1 MANKDI
7 HELFS
12 DVKIEEFI
20 ANPAEKDKS
29 SVAEYRHYSTIGN
42 MSLIAMMVIQGYT
55 NTQIAHKLECSRSTI
70 SRIRNSDEFK
80 TLLNNINK
88 QCVLMARTF
97 LETATLKATKNLLL
111 LMDSAN
117 EKIKLDSSIEVL
129 NRAGVKAPDK
139 IEISNVQNT
148 DKLKEMSDEELLA
161 LLTDEVKS
169 RERIIQLNKEEY
181 STEEGA

>member
-20 ANPAEKDKS
+20 ANPVEKDKC
-29 SVAEYRHYSTIGN
+29 SVEEYRHYSTIGN

-55 NTQIAHKLECSRSTI
+55 NTQIAHKLECSGSTI
-70 SRIRNSDEFK
+70 SRIRSSDEFK

-117 EKIKLDSSIEVL
+117 EKIRLNSSIEVL

-139 IEISNVQNT
+139 IEILNGQNT
-148 DKLKEMSDEELLA
+148 DQLKEMSDEELLA